1 MKLSRNQKFTAIIG
15 VGLLMLIGI
24 GVVSYRYTSAFISSV
39 EERKQSYEILA
50 ALDGMLSDLKNIETA
65 ERLFVTSGQESYL
78 EAYSAAKRLVRS
90 EVNAIKSL
98 TADDPARQSK
108 VGLLEQLVNRR
119 LESADA
125 VVNARTQRGRWA
137 AEKILGTSR
146 EKKLDATIVK
156 TISAMKSLESGRA
169 KQLSRS
175 VKTGVRETIS
185 IILAGNL
192 LALFVVVAGGV
203 VFQREF
209 IRRRKA
215 EEAMKRFSQSVEQ
228 TADLVVITDRE
239 GTIEYVNKAVEGTS
253 GYSAAELIGKS
264 RDIWQSGKHDAKFF
278 KDMQDTVLSGRQ
290 CQVMVINRKKNGDLF
305 YLHETI
311 TPLRDGEGNITHA
324 VSTGQDITSQKALEE
339 RLDYLSHFDA
349 LTGMPNRSLFT
360 SMLKQGIMQ
369 SRNGDTYM
377 AVLVIDID
385 RFKSI
390 NDVFGFDAGDEM
402 LKVLSE
408 RLSSA
413 VNAGDTVGRIGSD
426 EFGVALH
433 GLVRTGDAVPV
444 VKEIMKR
451 ISQSI
456 MFKREEIILTPTVG
470 IAIYPTDGKKAET
483 LMKKADFALS
493 KAKAQG
499 RNNYQFYTS
508 DINVKASEVIK
519 MEKSLFTALQ
529 NEEYVVYYQPYCE
542 LTTKKVAG
550 VEALIKW
557 KSGAH
562 GLVSPTKFIPTLEET
577 GMIID
582 VGEWVLKTA
591 CRQLK
596 EWENGR
602 SSFPVSVNLSLI
614 QFRHKYLVDMV
625 ADTIKEFSIDPRRLA
640 LEITESIFMHDMDF
654 TSSVLKRLKDLGVAI
669 SVDDFGTGYSSL
681 SYLKRL
687 PVDNVK
693 IDMSFVQDV
702 TIDPDVASIVTAI
715 VAMARSLN
723 LKTIAEG
730 VETEEQRNILR
741 LLRCDMGQG
750 YYFYPALLPRDLEK
764 QLFKTGPG

>member
-1 MKLSRNQKFTAIIG
+1 MKFSRNRKFAAIIG
-15 VGLLMLIGI
+15 LGLLMLIGV
-24 GVVSYRYTSAFISSV
+24 GVVSYRYTSTFISSV
-39 EERKQSYEILA
+39 EERKESYEILA
-50 ALDGMLSDLKNIETA
+50 TLDGMLSDLKNIESA

-78 EAYSAAKRLVRS
+78 NAYYAARKLVRS
-90 EVNAIKSL
+90 EMNTLKSAA
-98 TADDPARQSK
+98 ADEPARQGK
-108 VGLLEQLVNRR
+108 VALLEPLVNRR

-125 VVNARTQRGRWA
+125 AVDARKGRGRWA
-137 AEKILGTSR
+137 AEKVLAAGSDKR
-146 EKKLDATIVK
+146 LSSGIVK
-156 TISAMKSLESGRA
+156 TVSALKSLESGRV
-169 KQLSRS
+169 KDLSRS
-175 VKTGVRETIS
+175 VKTGVRETIAV
-185 IILAGNL
+185 ILLGNILAVC
-192 LALFVVVAGGV
+192 VVVVGGV

-209 IRRRKA
+209 IRRRRA

-228 TADLVVITDRE
+228 SADLVVVTDRE
-239 GTIEYVNKAVEGTS
+239 GTIEYVNKAVEETS
-253 GYSAAELIGKS
+253 GYPAAELIGKG
-264 RDIWQSGKHDAKFF
+264 RDVWQSGKHDGKFF
-278 KDMQDTVLSGRQ
+278 QDMRDTVLSGRQ
-290 CQVMVINRKKNGDLF
+290 FQAVVVNRKKNGELF

-311 TPLRDGEGNITHA
+311 TPLKDGEGTITHA

-339 RLDYLSHFDA
+339 RLDYLVHFDA
-349 LTGMPNRSLFT
+349 LTGMPNRNLFA
-360 SMLKQGIMQ
+360 SRLKQGILQ
-369 SRNGDTYM
+369 GKAGNTYI

-390 NDVFGFDAGDEM
+390 NDVFGFGAGDEM
-402 LKVLSE
+402 LKVLAE
-408 RLSSA
+408 RLSAS
-413 VNAGDTVGRIGSD
+413 VNVGDTVGRIGSD
-426 EFGVALH
+426 EFGVVLH
-433 GLVRTGDAVPV
+433 GLVRPSAAVPI

-451 ISQSI
+451 ISQTI

-493 KAKAQG
+493 KAKCQG
-499 RNNYQFYTS
+499 RNNCQFYTA

-529 NEEYVVYYQPYCE
+529 NEEYLVYYQPYCE

-557 KSGAH
+557 KSGTH
-562 GLVSPTKFIPTLEET
+562 GLVSPTRFIPTLEDT

-591 CRQLK
+591 CRQIK
-596 EWENGR
+596 EWENGK

-625 ADTIKEFSIDPRRLA
+625 ADTIKAFGIDPKRLA
-640 LEITESIFMHDMDF
+640 LEITENIFMDDLDF
-654 TSSVLKRLKDLGVAI
+654 ANAVLKRLRGLGISI

-681 SYLKRL
+681 SYLKKL
-687 PVDNVK
+687 PVDNIK
-693 IDMSFVQDV
+693 IDISFIRDV
-702 TIDPDVASIVTAI
+702 TIDPDVASIITAI

-750 YYFYPALLPRDLEK
+750 YYFSPALLPKDFEK
-764 QLFKTGPG
+764 QLF